1 MLRESKSD
9 VFAVFSRHA
18 SCFFPLTV
26 HPIVNSFHSL
36 PETRQLEKLIY
47 LITVIHRKMWI
58 SKCAF
63 IVTSI
68 VFRCINISMNRFSFH
83 LILKERWCRACLKK
97 GALSPRLQNKQTLS
111 YHGSE
116 FSSIREILFF
126 AMHRRLILPPP
137 RQNGLSSFAKAK
149 L

>member
-1 MLRESKSD
+1 M
-9 VFAVFSRHA
+9 
-18 SCFFPLTV
+18 
-26 HPIVNSFHSL
+26 
-36 PETRQLEKLIY
+36 PEMWQLEKLIY

-83 LILKERWCRACLKK
+83 LILKERWYRACLKK

-111 YHGSE
+111 YHGTGY
-116 FSSIREILFF
+116 SSIREI
-126 AMHRRLILPPP
+126 
-137 RQNGLSSFAKAK
+137 
-149 L
+149 